1 MGAAGGRGGV
11 VGGVDSSPIEPG
23 VPWKASGGVAEAGR
37 RERAA
42 EERPPRAPP
51 RAVFVLSASLQC
63 CLVAFGSSSIVQGY
77 ERTESGLPRG
87 PMLRLRHLSLLTR
100 FCLHLLCSVDRVGM
114 RLKKETS
121 KGTKGDCLVFN

>member
-1 MGAAGGRGGV
+1 MMGQQGAGGGGWV
-11 VGGVDSSPIEPG
+11 VGRVDSSPIEPG
-23 VPWKASGGVAEAGR
+23 VPGKASGGVAEAGR

-42 EERPPRAPP
+42 EERSPRAPP

-87 PMLRLRHLSLLTR
+87 PDAAAPPLVPAHAVLLT
-100 FCLHLLCSVDRVGM
+100 FTLLSGSCRHAA
-114 RLKKETS
+114 
-121 KGTKGDCLVFN
+121 